1 MKRLMIIGA
10 GGHGKVVAD
19 AALLAGWQDIR
30 FADARFPEQTR
41 LRQWPIVG
49 TDRQVLQQPP
59 DVDGVVIAIGNNR
72 ARLAVQQRF
81 AAAGWPLVSI
91 IHPSAVVSPFAHIGA
106 GSMVLAGAI
115 INIDAHIGEGSII
128 NSGAVV
134 EHDCHLGQAVH
145 VSPQAALAGN
155 VTVGDCS
162 WIGIGSS
169 VRQGVHIGAGVIV
182 GAGAAVVGDVGD
194 GLTVVGVPARP
205 LHAGSLY
212 YANPAGS
219 A

>member
-1 MKRLMIIGA
+1 MKRLMIVGA

-30 FADARFPEQTR
+30 FVDARFPEQTR
-41 LRQWPIVG
+41 LRQWPIIG
-49 TDRQVLQQPP
+49 TDREVLKNPP

-72 ARLAVQQRF
+72 TRLALQQRF
-81 AAAGWPLVSI
+81 QAAGWTIVSI
-91 IHPSAVVSPFAHIGA
+91 IHPAAVVSPFAQIGA
-106 GSMVLAGAI
+106 GSVVFAGAI
-115 INIDAHIGEGSII
+115 INIDAHIGEAAII

-134 EHDCHLGQAVH
+134 EHDCVLGQAVH
-145 VSPQAALAGN
+145 VSPQAALAGG

-169 VRQGVHIGAGVIV
+169 VRQGVHVGAGVTV
-182 GAGAAVVGDVGD
+182 GAGAVVVADIAE
-194 GLTVVGVPARP
+194 GLTVAGVPARA
-205 LHAGSLY
+205 LHASSLY

>member
-1 MKRLMIIGA
+1 MKRLMIVGA

-30 FADARFPEQTR
+30 FVDARFPEVR
-41 LRQWPIVG
+41 RVRQWPVVG
-49 TDRQVLQQPP
+49 TDRDVLAAPC

-72 ARLAVQQRF
+72 TRVALQQRF
-81 AAAGWPLVSI
+81 QAAGWPVVSI
-91 IHPSAVVSPFAHIGA
+91 IHPAAVISPFAQIGS
-106 GSMVLAGAI
+106 GSVVFAGAVV
-115 INIDAHIGEGSII
+115 NIDAHVGDAAII
-128 NSGAVV
+128 NSGAIV
-134 EHDCHLGQAVH
+134 EHDCVLGLGVH

-155 VTVGDCS
+155 VTVGDFS

-169 VRQGVHIGAGVIV
+169 VRQQVHIGSGVTV
-182 GAGAAVVGDVGD
+182 GAGAAVIGDVGD
-194 GLTVVGVPARP
+194 GHTVVGVPARP
-205 LHAGSLY
+205 QQAGSLY